1 VAGHEDLDFVGVVR
15 IHDRQLVVLP
25 MAVGLAAGHEALD
38 FVSVVRIHDRQLRK
52 LEMQK
57 MMQDGVNE
65 VYQTHFKVLYP
76 AQTIVTLI
84 ELPPEALTEIEMA
97 AKK

>member
-1 VAGHEDLDFVGVVR
+1 
-15 IHDRQLVVLP
+15 
-25 MAVGLAAGHEALD
+25 
-38 FVSVVRIHDRQLRK
+38 
-52 LEMQK
+52 MQK